1 MSDAVNRF
9 YNSIDDAASLG
20 QIELIQYF
28 AYHLTAE
35 LGEPVATPKRV
46 NDCFVDCDLTPPGNT
61 AARMSEGVKSKPQ
74 RYVKVPGGYK
84 LHRHAREAI
93 STKLGA
99 ETMTVQTS
107 AVLRGLENK
116 LPAGAARDFLKET
129 IDCFEVG
136 ANRATIVMAWILTM
150 DHLQTYVL
158 NKKLTEFNSVLAN
171 NKDKRVKVTSVAQ
184 IDDFG
189 DMPESK
195 FIEFCRTAKI
205 ISNDVRKILET
216 KLGIR
221 NSSAHA
227 SSVSIGK
234 AKVIDYVEDLVDNV
248 VLKFRV

>member
-1 MSDAVNRF
+1 M
-9 YNSIDDAASLG
+9 
-20 QIELIQYF
+20 
-28 AYHLTAE
+28 
-35 LGEPVATPKRV
+35 
-46 NDCFVDCDLTPPGNT
+46 
-61 AARMSEGVKSKPQ
+61 
-74 RYVKVPGGYK
+74 
-84 LHRHAREAI
+84 
-93 STKLGA
+93 
-99 ETMTVQTS
+99 
-107 AVLRGLENK
+107 
-116 LPAGAARDFLKET
+116 
-129 IDCFEVG
+129 
-136 ANRATIVMAWILTM
+136 
-150 DHLQTYVL
+150 L